1 MMTLRETMENLIKV
15 NSYLQD
21 VTVTYECDKCKD
33 TGWIEEEIDGYVYAK
48 ECECAIRKRQM
59 HRQEKHI
66 QESGLQRVLDTKTFV
81 TFSTEGAAEQNLFY
95 AAKMYCEEY
104 KSYWWY
110 IAGQSGCGKTHLT
123 TAICVELINK
133 GIPVYYMQWKD
144 ESTKLKGL
152 INDAK
157 YSEMMKHLKTVEVL
171 YVDDLFKGGAS
182 EAHLRLAFEI
192 INARYNAQLPTLFSS
207 ELNLG
212 EIAKLDMA
220 IAGRINEMANKYALN
235 VKSIENKRI
244 GA

>member
-1 MMTLRETMENLIKV
+1 
-15 NSYLQD
+15 
-21 VTVTYECDKCKD
+21 
-33 TGWIEEEIDGYVYAK
+33 
-48 ECECAIRKRQM
+48 
-59 HRQEKHI
+59 
-66 QESGLQRVLDTKTFV
+66 
-81 TFSTEGAAEQNLFY
+81 
-95 AAKMYCEEY
+95 
-104 KSYWWY
+104 
-110 IAGQSGCGKTHLT
+110 
-123 TAICVELINK
+123 
-133 GIPVYYMQWKD
+133 MQWKD

-182 EAHLRLAFEI
+182 EADLRLAFEI